1 MQRISFLD
9 ITKGI
14 GIIAVV
20 IGHSIRPDILP
31 AHFISMWHM
40 PLFFFVSGMCFNVDK
55 YCSKLNGAFLK
66 SRIKSL
72 LVPLLMAM
80 LIFCTVFLITG
91 YEYYTPDMIL
101 DMRVPFALW
110 FLVSLF
116 CCQTAYWLWCLIA
129 KAVGRIPL
137 YISEALFVMANVAVA
152 VMFESNN
159 IELPFSLHNVPL
171 AIAFYGFGH
180 LLRNTIINAME
191 HASGMKS
198 LVRFGIIAFEILY
211 LAAFIVYGDDAIS
224 FADNHLPHPWPLTLM
239 VSLLSID
246 AVMKIS
252 NEIDKAKSRPATFIA
267 RCLNYLGTNTLTIL
281 IFHMWWMRLC
291 KDFLRPIIGIGIEP
305 LLVWLLL
312 IPTIYII
319 NRYTPWIVGK
329 RRSYAR

>member
-40 PLFFFVSGMCFNVDK
+40 PLFFFVSGFCFNADK
-55 YCSKLNGAFLK
+55 YCSKPYSTFMF

-80 LIFCTVFLITG
+80 LLFSAVYLVTG
-91 YEYYTPDMIL
+91 YDYYTPGMIL
-101 DMRVPFALW
+101 DLRVPFALW

-116 CCQTAYWLWCLIA
+116 CCQIVYWLWCLA
-129 KAVGRIPL
+129 TKAVGIFSFYL
-137 YISEALFVMANVAVA
+137 SEAVFVMTNIAVA
-152 VMFESNN
+152 VMFESNG

-171 AIAFYGFGH
+171 AIAFYGSGH
-180 LLRNTIINAME
+180 LLRKTIVNAME
-191 HASGMKS
+191 HTSGMKP
-198 LVRFGIIAFEILY
+198 LVRYGIISFEMLCLVTYILHY
-211 LAAFIVYGDDAIS
+211 NDAIS

-246 AVMKIS
+246 AVMRMS
-252 NEIDKAKSRPATFIA
+252 NEIDKVKSRPANYMA
-267 RCLNYLGTNTLTIL
+267 SALNYLGTNTLTIL

-291 KDFLRPIIGIGIEP
+291 KDFLRPLIGIGIEP
-305 LLVWLLL
+305 LLVWPLL

-319 NRYTPWIVGK
+319 NKYAPWIVGK
-329 RRSYAR
+329 RRLHE